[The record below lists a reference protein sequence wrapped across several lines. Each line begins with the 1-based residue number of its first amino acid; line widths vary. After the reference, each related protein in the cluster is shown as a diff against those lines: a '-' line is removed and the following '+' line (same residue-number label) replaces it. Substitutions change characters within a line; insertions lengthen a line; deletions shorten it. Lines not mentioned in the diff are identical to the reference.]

1 MYHNLFILLLIVLRK
16 FFLLSFHH
24 YKSVAVNTLPWKLV
38 LEFLC
43 GRFLEAVLG
52 STSQMKYKEMKD

>member
-1 MYHNLFILLLIVLRK
+1 M
-16 FFLLSFHH
+16 
-24 YKSVAVNTLPWKLV
+24 NTLPWKLV

-43 GRFLEAVLG
+43 GSFLEAVLG